1 MTRRRTLLVA
11 SLGLVAVAVVA
22 TVTDIV
28 VEHKV
33 EHRVADTAACRLD
46 TRKAVSVGLDSRM
59 AGLRALTGTVG
70 TVRINASGVR
80 RKGTELDVAVSL
92 HDVSTD
98 GRTSGGTA
106 TATVGYD
113 QLSQRLPAGA
123 AGLKPGTD
131 GTHLVLTGTVGSLG
145 LPVTVTTTLT
155 TTAHAVTVAPST
167 VAVLGQTL
175 SVDELSSLPAAADL
189 TGRLAPRTV
198 DIGTLPAGARLTG
211 AHATADG
218 LALEFA
224 LSPATAGRT
233 GGASASCA
241 L

>member
-1 MTRRRTLLVA
+1 MNKRRTLLAA
-11 SLGLVAVAVVA
+11 SLGLVAVAAAA

-33 EHRVADTAACRLD
+33 EHRVAGTAACRLD
-46 TRKAVSVGLDSRM
+46 THETVSVGLDSRL

-80 RKGTELDVAVSL
+80 RQGTELDVAASL

-106 TATVGYD
+106 TATVAYG
-113 QLSQRLPAGA
+113 QLAERLPAGA
-123 AGLKPGTD
+123 DGLTPGTD
-131 GTHLVLTGTVGSLG
+131 GKHLVLTGTVGSLG

-167 VAVLGQTL
+167 VSVLGQTL
-175 SVDELSSLPAAADL
+175 SVDDLSSLPAAAGL
-189 TGRLAPRTV
+189 AGRLGPRTV

-218 LALEFA
+218 LALDFRLA
-224 LSPATAGRT
+224 PAAAGRT
-233 GGASASCA
+233 GGAAASCA